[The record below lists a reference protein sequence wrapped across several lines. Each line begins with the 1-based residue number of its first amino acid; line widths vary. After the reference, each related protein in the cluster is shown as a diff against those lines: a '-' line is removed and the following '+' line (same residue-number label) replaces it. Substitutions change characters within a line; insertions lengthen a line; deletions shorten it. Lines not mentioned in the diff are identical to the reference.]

1 MEQQQVRRQ
10 RREHTEEPV
19 ETPAVESESS
29 ASTTEALLDEIDKI
43 LDESA
48 EQRRK
53 FDAIL
58 DDIDEALGENVEVAE
73 AFVKS
78 FVQQTGE

>member
-10 RREHTEEPV
+10 QREHTEDTV
-19 ETPAVESESS
+19 ETPAVEPESS
-29 ASTTEALLDEIDKI
+29 ASTTEALLDEIDKV

-58 DDIDEALGENVEVAE
+58 DDIDEALGETVEYAE
-73 AFVKS
+73 AFIAS